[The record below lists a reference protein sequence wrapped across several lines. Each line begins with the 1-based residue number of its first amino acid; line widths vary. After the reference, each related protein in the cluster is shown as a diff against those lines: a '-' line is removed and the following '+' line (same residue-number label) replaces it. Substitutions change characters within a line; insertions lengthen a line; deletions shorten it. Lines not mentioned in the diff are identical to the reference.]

1 MLPKEDDNRFS
12 VPSKTTVADE
22 NSRQITE
29 TASYKVSEAE
39 AQNLAERMLSQDLQ
53 NLPNLEEFK
62 IKEDKI
68 QVPTEEVKKEAE
80 IERKEAGFQAKIEES
95 KINPMPNPV
104 IIGN

>member
-22 NSRQITE
+22 NFKPIAE
-29 TASYKVSEAE
+29 TASYKVTEVE
-39 AQNLAERMLSQDLQ
+39 AQNLVERMLSRDLQ

-80 IERKEAGFQAKIEES
+80 IERKEVGNQATIEES
-95 KINPMPNPV
+95 KIYPLPNPV
-104 IIGN
+104 IGN

>member
-1 MLPKEDDNRFS
+1 MLPKEDDNRFP

-22 NSRQITE
+22 SFRTITE

-62 IKEDKI
+62 IKEGQI
-68 QVPTEEVKKEAE
+68 QVPTEEVKKEVE
-80 IERKEAGFQAKIEES
+80 IVRKEVEIQAKFEES
-95 KINPMPNPV
+95 NTNFFPNLV
-104 IIGN
+104 IGN

>member
-1 MLPKEDDNRFS
+1 MLPNKDDNRFS
-12 VPSKTTVADE
+12 VPSKTIVADE
-22 NSRQITE
+22 NSRPITE

-39 AQNLAERMLSQDLQ
+39 AQNLAERMLSQDHQ

-80 IERKEAGFQAKIEES
+80 IERKEIEIQAKFEES
-95 KINPMPNPV
+95 KINPSLNPV

>member
-12 VPSKTTVADE
+12 VPSKTSVADE
-22 NSRQITE
+22 NFRPITE
-29 TASYKVSEAE
+29 TVSYKVSEAE

-68 QVPTEEVKKEAE
+68 QVPNEDVKKEAE
-80 IERKEAGFQAKIEES
+80 IERKEVGMKATSEES
-95 KINPMPNPV
+95 KLKSSLNPV